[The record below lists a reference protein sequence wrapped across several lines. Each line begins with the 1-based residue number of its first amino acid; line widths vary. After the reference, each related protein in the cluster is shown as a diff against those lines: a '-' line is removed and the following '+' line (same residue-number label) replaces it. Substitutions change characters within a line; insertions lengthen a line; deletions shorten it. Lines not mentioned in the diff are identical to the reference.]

1 MTTDTEQQPP
11 ALHESLASI
20 AFLLGTWRGEG
31 RGEYPTIEPFS
42 YGEELRVGHSGR
54 PFLTY
59 RQRTWALGSGT
70 PLHVEV
76 GYVRPAGAD
85 RAELVV
91 AQPSGVVEIDE
102 GTVEGMRLTVTSTLV
117 GVTST
122 AKPVARVT
130 RTFTRHGRQLEYTLD
145 MAAMGSASARH
156 LHATLELELEG

>member
-1 MTTDTEQQPP
+1 MTTEPEQQQPH
-11 ALHESLASI
+11 AVHESLASV

-42 YGEELRVGHSGR
+42 YGEELRVDHTGR
-54 PFLTY
+54 PFFTY
-59 RQRTWALGSGT
+59 QQRTWTLGGV

-76 GYVRPAGAD
+76 GYVRPAGAG

-102 GTVEGMRLTVTSTLV
+102 GTVEGMRLTLTSTLV

-145 MAAMGSASARH
+145 MAAMGSGPARH
-156 LHATLELELEG
+156 LRATLELEG